1 MNEKG
6 FVPAPVMPEG
16 GAYDLI
22 SGRRITQEDRDKW
35 VKEREEERKKL
46 DAYQELLECLEEG
59 EVVEAIVFGEWGWGG
74 YREPKDIPIQK
85 DMQGIVLTPEQAR
98 PLMKGWT
105 FYCGYGAPQSY
116 AANIWTNKRVF
127 WVTEYDGS
135 TTLDSAP
142 RNPTAYIPEMPGG
155 G

>member
-6 FVPAPVMPEG
+6 FVPAPVMTEG

-22 SGRRITQEDRDKW
+22 SGRRLTQEDRDKW

-46 DAYQELLECLEEG
+46 DAYQELMEYMEEG
-59 EVVEAIVFGEWGWGG
+59 EVVEAIVFGKWGWDG

-85 DMQGIVLTPEQAR
+85 DMQGIVLTPEQAK

-105 FYCGYGAPQSY
+105 FHCGHGAPQSY
-116 AANIWTNKRVF
+116 AVNIWTNKRVF
-127 WVTEYDGS
+127 WVTQYDGA

-155 G
+155 